1 MYFPFHQFH
10 LRALPYVFPISTIS
24 IQGKTWLTIIDRS
37 LGERSEF
44 LFTSTSQRPKWPER
58 QTRIFTIY
66 TERGEREMNREE
78 RERYTKKE
86 RERGTHSFTA
96 DVDLVH
102 AICHWDQQLD
112 AKLLV
117 CHIHIWHNLTAW
129 KRLADSNEDRLAD
142 SNEDR
147 LKSTRAK

>member
-1 MYFPFHQFH
+1 
-10 LRALPYVFPISTIS
+10 
-24 IQGKTWLTIIDRS
+24 
-37 LGERSEF
+37 
-44 LFTSTSQRPKWPER
+44 
-58 QTRIFTIY
+58 
-66 TERGEREMNREE
+66 MNREE